1 MRTLISLS
9 WDDNHSSFLI
19 FLQWNPNLN
28 TLEQVLTSS
37 IEKGNPID
45 LVGRK
50 SKELWTKDVPSSWFA
65 IDLGPNRTVVPSYYS
80 LQHGGSYKS
89 DCLRNWDF
97 QGVLLADG
105 CE

>member
-1 MRTLISLS
+1 
-9 WDDNHSSFLI
+9 
-19 FLQWNPNLN
+19 
-28 TLEQVLTSS
+28 LTSS